1 MKQKILIFL
10 LTVSMLFS
18 SNVYASESSAESKLD
33 SDINYEQLLI
43 KNGYNSEMV
52 DNMDDNSKKII
63 GDALDEN
70 PENVDL
76 QSTCMQI
83 DSFGEMEEVLSIKE
97 EDVSEDDLEY
107 YKEYVKS
114 IEELSEK
121 SDKKLISE
129 NNMSKAQTKIFREI
143 VEDSNAINDNK
154 KNSEKEVTASGSISS
169 SKLSYDQ
176 SVVNQSKNKKPKYT
190 VCIVFTWK
198 SPFEIGCFND
208 KICCAWG
215 GNLATGYSAA
225 TAKYYDWYGVI
236 YNRIWGKYKGN
247 KVLKF
252 EETAINKALIY
263 SIPQGNG
270 KGAKVKTGAMIFYLY
285 QNTKNK
291 GRATKVISRY
301 CHKVISLKS
310 DAISVSKSGISFSI
324 GGAYDK
330 SSQASSSIT
339 Y

>member
-1 MKQKILIFL
+1 MKKKILIYL
-10 LTVSMLFS
+10 LAISISFVFS
-18 SNVYASESSAESKLD
+18 SNVYASEESKRD
-33 SDINYEQLLI
+33 GDVNYEQLLI
-43 KNGYNSEMV
+43 KKGYNPEMV
-52 DNMDDNSKKII
+52 KNMDDNSRKII
-63 GDALDEN
+63 GDALNEN

-76 QSTCMQI
+76 QSTCMEI
-83 DSFGEMEEVLSIKE
+83 DSFDEMEEVLSITE
-97 EDVSEDDLEY
+97 EEVSEEDLEY
-107 YKEYVKS
+107 YREYVKS

-121 SDKKLISE
+121 TDKKLISE

-143 VEDSNAINDNK
+143 VEDSSAIDNNK
-154 KNSEKEVTASGSISS
+154 KNVEEEVTASGSISS

-176 SVVNQSKNKKPKYT
+176 SVVNQSKNNKPKYT

-198 SPFEIGCFND
+198 SPFEIGCYND
-208 KICCAWG
+208 KVCCAWG

-225 TAKYYDWYGVI
+225 TAKYYDWHGVI
-236 YNRIWGKYKGN
+236 YNRVWGKYKGK

-252 EETAINKALIY
+252 EETAINKALTY
-263 SIPQGNG
+263 SVPQGNG
-270 KGAKVKTGAMIFYLY
+270 NGAKVKTGAMIFYLY

-291 GRATKVISRY
+291 RRATKVISRY
-301 CHKVISLKS
+301 CHKVISIKS
-310 DAISVSKSGISFSI
+310 DSISVSKSGISFSI